1 MIKYYYKKMN
11 AVGIDVGGTSVKIGV
26 VNHKGEVIART
37 SFKINP
43 KEPGLIALKRIANI
57 IKKFKKK
64 YPLKGIG
71 VGMPGVL
78 DLSRGMHLYSSTTLN
93 SWCNINIVD
102 TLAKLTNLKVAL
114 NNDANAATLAEAR
127 FGRYK
132 HAESI
137 ILLTLGTGVGGGI
150 VVNNKLIVGNKG
162 QGAELGH
169 ISINMHGRKCG
180 CGRRGCLEAYA
191 SATALVK
198 DTIKRLKKYPNSI
211 LNQKE
216 LSGKAIWDAY
226 KKGDPLAAKVI
237 EDYIHYLG
245 EGILNYCV
253 IFRPDVM
260 LLSGGI
266 ANAGDLLLAPLRKYL
281 RDNNEGIKGTAPVML
296 DLATLKYD
304 SGIIGAASLV
314 L

>member
-1 MIKYYYKKMN
+1 MHAI
-11 AVGIDVGGTSVKIGV
+11 GIDVGGTSVKIGV
-26 VNHKGEVIART
+26 VTNEGKVIDRDG
-37 SFKINP
+37 FKINP
-43 KEPGLIALKRIANI
+43 KEPGLVALRRIADI
-57 IKKFKKK
+57 ISNFKKK
-64 YPLKGIG
+64 YQLKGIG
-71 VGMPGVL
+71 VGMPGIL
-78 DLSRGMHLYSSTTLN
+78 DLSKGMHLYSSTTLD
-93 SWCNINIVD
+93 SWCNIDIVT
-102 TLAKLTNLKVAL
+102 TLHKMTNLKVAL
-114 NNDANAATLAEAR
+114 NNDANVATLAEAR

-132 HAESI
+132 NAESI

-150 VVNNKLIVGNKG
+150 VVNGKLIMGNKG

-169 ISINMHGRKCG
+169 ISINMRGRKCG

-191 SATALVK
+191 SATALIK
-198 DTIKRLKKYPNSI
+198 DTVKKLKKFSNSI

-216 LSGKAIWDAY
+216 LDGKAIWDAY
-226 KKGDPLAAKVI
+226 KKGDPLAAKVVN
-237 EDYIHYLG
+237 DYIHYLG

-281 RDNNEGIKGTAPVML
+281 RDNNDGIKGTAPVML

-304 SGIIGAASLV
+304 SGIIGAASLI